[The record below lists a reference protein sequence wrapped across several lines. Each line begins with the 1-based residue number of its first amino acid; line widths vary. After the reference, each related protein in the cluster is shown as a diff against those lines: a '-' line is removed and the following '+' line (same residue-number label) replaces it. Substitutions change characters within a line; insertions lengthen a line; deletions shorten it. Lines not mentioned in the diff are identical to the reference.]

1 MGLHFNTTEIIVCG
15 VQKHITFCYCES
27 TETSAYKDG
36 VRISVNED
44 RLDTWHKRII
54 FHPA

>member
-15 VQKHITFCYCES
+15 VQKHITCYCES

-44 RLDTWHKRII
+44 RLLIHGIKE
-54 FHPA
+54 